1 MSKFWKMA
9 GIATLVAVLAVGALG
24 TVALAQEGTAASSGW
39 DLRGKLQEAI
49 ASILGISVED
59 YQAAIETAED
69 QVLEQAVADEW
80 LTQEQADR
88 LQERLDAVPDQDRF
102 GKGFF
107 RMPRMPGLRG
117 ESLISVAAE
126 QLDMSESDLIDQLQ
140 EGKSI
145 ADVAAEKGVDPQ
157 TIADAYLAQ
166 VQEKLAKAVTNG
178 DITQKQADAMLEN
191 LTQRVAEQL
200 EAAGGGC
207 PPGGFGGHGGRG
219 PDSGGLMGRGF

>member
-1 MSKFWKMA
+1 MSKFWKIA

-24 TVALAQEGTAASSGW
+24 TVALAQEGSTASSGW
-39 DLRGKLQEAI
+39 NLREKMQEAI

-80 LTQEQADR
+80 LTQEQADK
-88 LQERLDAVPDQDRF
+88 LHERLDAVPELGRF
-102 GKGFF
+102 GKGFPG
-107 RMPRMPGLRG
+107 MPRMPGVRG
-117 ESLISVAAE
+117 ESLYTVTAE
-126 QLDMSESDLIDQLQ
+126 QLDMSQSDLIDALQ

-166 VQEKLAKAVTNG
+166 VEEKLADAVTNG

-191 LTQRVAEQL
+191 MAEHVANQL
-200 EAAGGGC
+200 EAACGGC
-207 PPGGFGGHGGRG
+207 LPGGFMGHGGRG
-219 PDSGGLMGRGF
+219 RDFDGFMGRGF

>member
-9 GIATLVAVLAVGALG
+9 GLATLVAVLAVGALG
-24 TVALAQEGTAASSGW
+24 TVALAQEGTISSSGW
-39 DLRGKLQEAI
+39 NFREKMQEAI
-49 ASILGISVED
+49 ASILSISVED
-59 YQAAIETAED
+59 YEAAIETAEG

-88 LQERLDAVPDQDRF
+88 LQERLDAVPERGVF
-102 GKGFF
+102 GKGFPGMV
-107 RMPRMPGLRG
+107 RRTGLRG
-117 ESLISVAAE
+117 ESLYTVAAE

-166 VQEKLAKAVTNG
+166 VQEKLADAVTNG
-178 DITQKQADAMLEN
+178 DITQKQADTMLEN
-191 LTQRVAEQL
+191 MAEQVANQL
-200 EAAGGGC
+200 EAACGGC
-207 PPGGFGGHGGRG
+207 PPGGFMGHGGRG
-219 PDSGGLMGRGF
+219 RDSGGSMGRGF

>member
-1 MSKFWKMA
+1 MSKFRKIT

-24 TVALAQEGTAASSGW
+24 TVALAEEGTTASAGW
-39 DLRGKLQEAI
+39 DFRGKLQEAI

-88 LQERLDAVPDQDRF
+88 LQERWDAVPGQGRF

-107 RMPRMPGLRG
+107 GMPRLPGLRG
-117 ESLISVAAE
+117 ESLHVIAAE
-126 QLDMSESDLIDQLQ
+126 QLGMSESDLIDQLQ
-140 EGKSI
+140 EGKSV

-157 TIADAYLAQ
+157 TIAEAYLAQ
-166 VQEKLAKAVTNG
+166 VQEKLAEAVTDG

-191 LTQRVAEQL
+191 MAEHVASQL
-200 EAAGGGC
+200 EAACGGC
-207 PPGGFGGHGGRG
+207 LPGGFMGPGGRG
-219 PDSGGLMGRGF
+219 RDSGFMGRGF